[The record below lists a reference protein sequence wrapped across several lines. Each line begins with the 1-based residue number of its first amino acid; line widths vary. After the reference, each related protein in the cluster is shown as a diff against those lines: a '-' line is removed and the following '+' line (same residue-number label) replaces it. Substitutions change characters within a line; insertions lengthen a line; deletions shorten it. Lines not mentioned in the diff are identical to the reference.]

1 MARKFLGNLQ
11 HAGVVHRHQRAA
23 RIVDLSDLATGLLT
37 VANAAFMGIGA
48 YTAGLLTTQFGMPL
62 FIALILGALLPAL
75 VALAI
80 GRPTLRLSGVYLAM
94 ATLAFGEVV
103 RIFILNAE
111 GLTGGALGLNGIP
124 QLTQWFDVALA
135 VALALFVL
143 LRLARSRI
151 GRTMAAICQDE
162 TATELMGLNVRAYK
176 LFVFVL
182 GGALAGLAGALNAH
196 FTFFISPNE
205 YGFERAVEILAM
217 GVLGG
222 TGSPWG
228 AVIGGVLITLLPELL
243 RGLGHYRPLINGVI
257 LIVIIL
263 YSPKGIWDLLRPDRK
278 SSACPRP
285 ISHAD
290 AVVAIAKLW
299 RSASAAGC
307 ESIRSRARYFWS

>member
-1 MARKFLGNLQ
+1 MEW
-11 HAGVVHRHQRAA
+11 
-23 RIVDLSDLATGLLT
+23 VDSFWATYNTLVLSVGTNVLLSLSIYLTLCCGLLT

-48 YTAGLLTTQFGMPL
+48 YTAALLTLRSEMP
-62 FIALILGALLPAL
+62 FPVALVGGALLPAL
-75 VALAI
+75 VALLI

-103 RIFILNAE
+103 RIFILNVE
-111 GLTGGALGLNGIP
+111 ELTGGALGLNGIP
-124 QLTQWFDVALA
+124 QLTQGMDVGLTVGAALY
-135 VALALFVL
+135 VL

-151 GRTMAAICQDE
+151 GRTMTAIAQDE
-162 TATELMGLNVRAYK
+162 IATELMGLNVRAYK

-182 GGALAGLAGALNAH
+182 GAALAGLAGALNAH

-205 YGFERAVEILAM
+205 YGFERGVEILAM

-243 RGLGHYRPLINGVI
+243 RGFGHYRPLFNGLV

-263 YSPKGIWDLLRPDRK
+263 YSPKGIWDLLP
-278 SSACPRP
+278 
-285 ISHAD
+285 
-290 AVVAIAKLW
+290 VA
-299 RSASAAGC
+299 R
-307 ESIRSRARYFWS
+307 RRARTQAAD

>member
-1 MARKFLGNLQ
+1 MEWLESFWATYSTL
-11 HAGVVHRHQRAA
+11 V
-23 RIVDLSDLATGLLT
+23 LSIGTNVLLALSIYLTLATGLLT

-48 YTAGLLTTQFGMPL
+48 YTAGLLTTRLGMP
-62 FIALILGALLPAL
+62 FVIALILGSLFPAL

-103 RIFILNAE
+103 RILILNVE

-124 QLTQWFDVALA
+124 QLTRWFDVALA

-151 GRTMAAICQDE
+151 GRTMEAICQDE
-162 TATELMGLNVRAYK
+162 TATELMGLNVRAHK

-182 GGALAGLAGALNAH
+182 GGALAGLAGGLNAH

-205 YGFERAVEILAM
+205 YGFDRAVEILAM

-228 AVIGGVLITLLPELL
+228 AVIGGLLITLLPELL

-257 LIVIIL
+257 LVVIIL
-263 YSPKGIWDLLRPDRK
+263 YSPKGIWDLLRPNRG
-278 SSACPRP
+278 STRQPAT
-285 ISHAD
+285 H
-290 AVVAIAKLW
+290 
-299 RSASAAGC
+299 
-307 ESIRSRARYFWS
+307 